1 MRLDIKAFALTF
13 ALFWVIALFAVT
25 WWIMA
30 FEGASGDVTLVGR
43 VYLGYSIIPLGSLV
57 GLVWALV
64 DGLIAGAIFA
74 WLYNKLVIAS
84 QLEAKLSG
92 RC

>member
-13 ALFWVIALFAVT
+13 ALFWGIALFAVT

-43 VYLGYSIIPLGSLV
+43 VYLGYSISPLGSFV

-64 DGLIAGAIFA
+64 DGLIGGAIFA
-74 WLYNKLVIAS
+74 WLYNALAHRLAAGS
-84 QLEAKLSG
+84 EA
-92 RC
+92 

>member
-13 ALFWVIALFAVT
+13 ALFWGIALFAVT

-43 VYLGYSIIPLGSLV
+43 VYLGYSISPLGSLA
-57 GLVWALV
+57 GLVWGLV
-64 DGLIAGAIFA
+64 DGFIGGAIFA
-74 WLYNKLVIAS
+74 WLYNTLADR
-84 QLEAKLSG
+84 LAAGGEA
-92 RC
+92 